1 MGPVSFV
8 MVLIG
13 CSQNAQCAPIT
24 TLPVAYN
31 SRTSCLEARGEI
43 LAGSGDMGYA
53 NVRAECRVS
62 VPASASGGLVPSGGV
77 SDLS

>member
-13 CSQNAQCAPIT
+13 CSQSAQCAPIT

-31 SRTSCLEARGEI
+31 SRNSCLEARSEI
-43 LAGSGDMGYA
+43 LAASGDMGYKS
-53 NVRAECRVS
+53 VRAECRVS
-62 VPASASGGLVPSGGV
+62 VPASSGGLVPTGGV
-77 SDLS
+77 SELS